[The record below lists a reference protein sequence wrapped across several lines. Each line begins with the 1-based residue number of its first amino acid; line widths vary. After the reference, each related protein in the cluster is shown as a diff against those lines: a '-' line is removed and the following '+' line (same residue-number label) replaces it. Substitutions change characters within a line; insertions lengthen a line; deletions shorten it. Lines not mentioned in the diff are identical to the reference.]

1 MRSPLPVRTRFS
13 LLLVGVLAVGVTA
26 CGNGVGGD
34 TAESPAASDKQSAIP
49 DNAEL
54 IAAITPDEGL
64 AAGLPPAVAQSKTI
78 NVGSNIQSAPNNFY
92 AEDGKTPIGFEVDLA
107 KAIAKKIGVQ
117 TAYQD
122 MAFGS
127 LITSLQSGRID
138 MTMAGM
144 NDTKERQQ
152 QIDFVDY
159 FSSGITIMVQKGNP
173 QGVKGPDD
181 LCGKGIAV
189 NLGSSQEQFGKEQSQ
204 KCVAAGKPEVQLS
217 VTDSDTGNQ
226 NQLRT
231 GRVAAILN
239 DLPTAVYVA
248 KTAGDGQYFEVV
260 PLAPINGGPYGIG
273 VAKKNAKLSEAIK
286 GALQSLI
293 DDGTYT
299 RIVTTWDIKQGA
311 ITKAAINGN

>member
-1 MRSPLPVRTRFS
+1 MKPRLLVTS
-13 LLLVGVLAVGVTA
+13 LLVL
-26 CGNGVGGD
+26 
-34 TAESPAASDKQSAIP
+34 
-49 DNAEL
+49 
-54 IAAITPDEGL
+54 GL
-64 AAGLPPAVAQSKTI
+64 AACGSTSDPAQTSTPPSSDLGSVKKDDALAALLPPEIASAGTLK
-78 NVGSNIQSAPNNFY
+78 VGSNIQNPPNNFY
-92 AEDGKTPIGFEVDLA
+92 DQDGKTPMGSEVDLI
-107 KAIAKKIGVQ
+107 KAISAKLGLK
-117 TAYQD
+117 AEHSD
-122 MAFGS
+122 MAFSS
-127 LITSLQSGRID
+127 LITSLETGRVD
-138 MTMAGM
+138 VTMAAM
-144 NDTKERQQ
+144 NDTAERQQ
-152 QIDFVDY
+152 KIDFVDY
-159 FSSGITIMVQKGNP
+159 FTSGITIMVQKGNP

-189 NLGSSQEQFGKEQSQ
+189 NLGSSQEQFGKEQSA
-204 KCVAAGKPEVQLS
+204 KCVAAGKPEVTLS

-293 DDGTYT
+293 DDGTYEK
-299 RIVTTWDIKQGA
+299 IVTTWDIKQGA
-311 ITKAAINGN
+311 ITKAAINGK